1 MIKIILASESTIKEN
16 ALKQWLKEII
26 KKQFSIKKINIEDN
40 LLPPQPINSGGKL
53 NCSDRI
59 KFVYKNLGEKIERY
73 DYVIAIENSLV
84 TRENKLVD
92 VVHIIIKDVLTNKE
106 FNAEGGEIEITYKL
120 LNDFGNIPK
129 ILDDLIS
136 NYELTSTNYIFD
148 GCEKTFGEL
157 VNKYYPNIQSNNW
170 MKKFCDVDRKTQ
182 IISVLEFLQDVIV

>member
-16 ALKQWLKEII
+16 ALKQWLKEIM

-84 TRENKLVD
+84 THENKLVD
-92 VVHIIIKDVLTNKE
+92 VVHIVIKDVLTNKE

-170 MKKFCDVDRKTQ
+170 MKKFCNVDRKTQ
-182 IISVLEFLQDVIV
+182 IISVLEFLNDVIV